1 MNNLLH
7 LILPNDFYKPTVFVI
22 NISCLYY
29 CSHDAAT
36 FSILL
41 FFLVDSATLILKQ
54 KFDSYSP
61 TEIPQLFFNCLILS
75 GMCHSVVW
83 PKSTDQIYI
92 SKVFNIPCTF
102 PRFFL
107 LRASWYYS
115 LLGKCLP
122 FSFYTSHVCPTHTIQ
137 GLACLFKLLTII
149 RVQTMGHA
157 LS

>member
-7 LILPNDFYKPTVFVI
+7 LILPNDFYKPAVFAI

-41 FFLVDSATLILKQ
+41 FFLNDSATLILKQ

-83 PKSTDQIYI
+83 PKSTD
-92 SKVFNIPCTF
+92 
-102 PRFFL
+102 
-107 LRASWYYS
+107 
-115 LLGKCLP
+115 
-122 FSFYTSHVCPTHTIQ
+122 
-137 GLACLFKLLTII
+137 
-149 RVQTMGHA
+149 
-157 LS
+157 